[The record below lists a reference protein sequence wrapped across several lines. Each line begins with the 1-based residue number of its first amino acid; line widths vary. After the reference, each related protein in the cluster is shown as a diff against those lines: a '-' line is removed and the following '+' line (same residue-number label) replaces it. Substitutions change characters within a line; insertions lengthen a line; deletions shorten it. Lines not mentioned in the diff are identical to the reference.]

1 MTRGNQAESEST
13 ISLHPFATVTVRLPS
28 RKREAEMRV
37 ENHIVIFVHNRNVS
51 VHFPCAASRNRA
63 RCSSPPPSI
72 HPPMI
77 PAACCS
83 SNGWTRLLLLQIAIV
98 VRNGKKANFRNA
110 PPDVPLRGHDAGTQA
125 LTWLSNLGLGEI
137 INARLGDVGHPRV
150 ASTKNASIKQKE
162 FIFFT
167 PSTRAHYSMVTYTCN
182 ILCRYRKQSLVPARL
197 QDPVHKG

>member
-1 MTRGNQAESEST
+1 MFPST
-13 ISLHPFATVTVRLPS
+13 FPA
-28 RKREAEMRV
+28 MRV
-37 ENHIVIFVHNRNVS
+37 EMGHVAVGR
-51 VHFPCAASRNRA
+51 RRA
-63 RCSSPPPSI
+63 LPPS
-72 HPPMI
+72 MI

-137 INARLGDVGHPRV
+137 INARFGDVGHPRV
-150 ASTKNASIKQKE
+150 ISTKNASIKQKE

-167 PSTRAHYSMVTYTCN
+167 PSTRAHYSMDTLVISYAAAEN
-182 ILCRYRKQSLVPARL
+182 SPGRLVPARL
-197 QDPVHKG
+197 HDPVHKG